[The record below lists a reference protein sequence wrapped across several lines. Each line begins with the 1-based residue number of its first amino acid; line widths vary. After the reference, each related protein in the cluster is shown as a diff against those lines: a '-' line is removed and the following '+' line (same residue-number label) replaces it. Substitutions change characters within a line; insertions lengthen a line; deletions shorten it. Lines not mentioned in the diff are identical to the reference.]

1 MLGSAYCS
9 RQGEVGGGG
18 LSSVVYTVG
27 VVGERHRTLE
37 REKKRAMDALRALD
51 EELRIARQE
60 SADAK
65 KQVGHDEARC
75 T

>member
-1 MLGSAYCS
+1 M
-9 RQGEVGGGG
+9 
-18 LSSVVYTVG
+18 
-27 VVGERHRTLE
+27 E

-65 KQVGHDEARC
+65 KQVGHDGEMGPALLVAMHPLTRRLC
-75 T
+75 CMWLA

>member
-1 MLGSAYCS
+1 MF
-9 RQGEVGGGG
+9 
-18 LSSVVYTVG
+18 
-27 VVGERHRTLE
+27 VGEPHRTLE

>member
-1 MLGSAYCS
+1 MVAFQASCTPLELCMF
-9 RQGEVGGGG
+9 
-18 LSSVVYTVG
+18 
-27 VVGERHRTLE
+27 VGEPHRTLE

>member
-1 MLGSAYCS
+1 MVAFQASCTPL
-9 RQGEVGGGG
+9 E
-18 LSSVVYTVG
+18 LWMF
-27 VVGERHRTLE
+27 VGEPHRTLE
-37 REKKRAMDALRALD
+37 REKKRAMDALRDLD

-65 KQVGHDEARC
+65 KQVGDDEARC

>member
-1 MLGSAYCS
+1 MYTLFEL
-9 RQGEVGGGG
+9 RVF
-18 LSSVVYTVG
+18 VV
-27 VVGERHRTLE
+27 ERCRTLE

-65 KQVGHDEARC
+65 KQVWP
-75 T
+75 